1 MPSAKPL
8 YQAARAADL
17 PRIRQLLADGAD
29 PNATWHHYTPL
40 HTLAAPDAHHAFDPS
55 PQALACIEALLDGG
69 ADPHIKGGFPPTSVM
84 MLAAFAGAAAVI
96 GLLRAHKVKE
106 DPYLPAAEGKPR
118 RYSPTAPDPY
128 GLLALHYVA
137 GSRLPSPGKVK
148 VAARLLDAGAD
159 ANAETLAGTHKIT
172 PIYLA
177 GNAHNLDIFALLLRH
192 GADPHRALTVAA
204 WSAKPFEPYAQ
215 LAMDHGAVPDLA
227 TADNEPLLN
236 HLVHWG
242 RLTPA
247 RWLLARGANP
257 NIPDRNG
264 LTAIDRAKS
273 RGVRL

>member
-8 YQAARAADL
+8 FQAAGAADL

-29 PNATWHHYTPL
+29 PNATWHHYAPL
-40 HTLAAPDAHHAFDPS
+40 HTLTGPSAHRLCLPT
-55 PQALACIEALLDGG
+55 PEALACIEALLDAG
-69 ADPHIKGGFPPTSVM
+69 ADPHVKGGFPPTSVM
-84 MLAAFAGAAAVI
+84 MLAAFSGAVAVI
-96 GLLRAHKVKE
+96 ELLRARKVKE
-106 DPYLPAAEGKPR
+106 DPYLPAAEGKLR
-118 RYSPTAPDPY
+118 RYSPTEPDRY
-128 GLLALHYVA
+128 GLFALQYVA
-137 GSRLPSPGKVK
+137 GSRLPAPNKTK

-159 ANAETLAGTHKIT
+159 PNVEALAGTHKVT

-192 GADPHRALTVAA
+192 GANPNRALTVAA

-242 RLTPA
+242 RLSPA

-257 NIPDRNG
+257 NLPDANG
-264 LTAIDRAKS
+264 LTALDRAKS